1 MHPSTH
7 RSAPVALL
15 ALLLLG
21 TISLGRANASTDT
34 IAQLRDQL
42 RALEQKI
49 LILERQQELRD
60 EAAATVAKSTPTLA
74 AGPGGFSITSAD
86 RGFQLRIRAN
96 LQVDGRF
103 FLGDSIE
110 GNDTFLIRRLRP
122 SFEGTLGT
130 KYAFRLMP
138 DFAPSTFNLLDAYA
152 TYTHSPAFNLLVGK
166 TKTPFDLERL
176 VSQTDLL
183 FIERAYP
190 TSLGPN
196 RDLGVQVFG
205 DLSEGR
211 LSYQLAL
218 QNGVPD
224 GGTSIVDTDDAKEI
238 AARIFTQ
245 PFKGDGSALEGLGLG
260 IAVTTGEQNVGTPAV
275 LRTNAQQ
282 AFFAWAPGVLN
293 AGRHERVS
301 PQFHY
306 YHGPLGFIGSHVS
319 SRQTLARTGAPRDV
333 TARAW
338 FVGAHWVLTGEDAG
352 PRGVTPRTAFSWSDG
367 TWGAWEAAIRHGRLR
382 VGDEAFTGTSTSWFA
397 NPATSASEARGTTLG
412 LNWYLNRNVK
422 ASLNLEHT
430 DFAGGAS
437 GTVTREAE
445 KALLTRVQLR
455 Y

>member
-1 MHPSTH
+1 MPSS
-7 RSAPVALL
+7 SARTAFLALL

-21 TISLGRANASTDT
+21 TLPLGRANASTEQL
-34 IAQLRDQL
+34 AQLRDQL

-60 EAAATVAKSTPTLA
+60 EAAATAAKNTPTVA

-96 LQVDGRF
+96 IQVDGRF
-103 FLGDSIE
+103 FLGDQIE

-122 SFEGTLGT
+122 SFEGTLAT
-130 KYAFRLMP
+130 KYAFRIMP
-138 DFAPSTFNLLDAYA
+138 DFAPSNFNLLDAYA

-166 TKTPFDLERL
+166 TKTPFDFERL

-205 DLSEGR
+205 ELSEGH

-224 GGTSIVDTDDAKEI
+224 GGTSIVDPDDAKEL
-238 AARIFTQ
+238 AARLFAQ
-245 PFKGDGSALEGLGLG
+245 PFKDDGGALEGLGLG
-260 IAVTTGEQNVGTPAV
+260 LAVTTGEQNVGTPAV
-275 LRTNAQQ
+275 LRTHAQQ
-282 AFFAWAPGVLN
+282 TFFSWAPGVVN
-293 AGRHERVS
+293 AGQHQRVS

-306 YHGPLGFIGSHVS
+306 YLGSFGVIGSHVS
-319 SRQTLARTGAPRDV
+319 SRQTLTRTGAPRDV
-333 TARAW
+333 TTRAW
-338 FVGAHWVLTGEDAG
+338 FVGAQWVLTGEDASL
-352 PRGVTPRTAFSWSDG
+352 RGVTPRTAFSWSDG

-382 VGDEAFTGTSTSWFA
+382 VGDEAFTGGSTTWFA

-430 DFAGGAS
+430 RFTGGMS
-437 GTVTREAE
+437 GPVTQEAE

>member
-1 MHPSTH
+1 MH
-7 RSAPVALL
+7 RSSHRHTRLALL
-15 ALLLLG
+15 ALFLLG
-21 TISLGRANASTDT
+21 TLPFGRANPSTDQL
-34 IAQLRDQL
+34 ALLRDQL

-60 EAAATVAKSTPTLA
+60 EAAATATKSAPALV
-74 AGPGGFSITSAD
+74 AGPSGFSITSAD

-96 LQVDGRF
+96 LQVDGRVF
-103 FLGDSIE
+103 FGDQIE

-122 SFEGTLGT
+122 SFEGTVGT

-138 DFAPSTFNLLDAYA
+138 DFAPSNFNLLDAYA

-166 TKTPFDLERL
+166 TKTPFDFERL

-224 GGTSIVDTDDAKEI
+224 GGTSIVDTDDAKEL
-238 AARIFTQ
+238 AARIFAQ
-245 PFKGDGSALEGLGLG
+245 PFRGDGSALEGLGLG
-260 IAVTTGEQNVGTPAV
+260 LAVTTGEQNVGTPAV
-275 LRTNAQQ
+275 LRTHAQQ
-282 AFFAWAPGVLN
+282 AFFSWAPGVVN
-293 AGRHERVS
+293 AGNHQRVS

-306 YHGPLGFIGSHVS
+306 YHGPFGLIGSHVS
-319 SRQTLARTGAPRDV
+319 SRQTLTRAGAARDV

-338 FVGAHWVLTGEDAG
+338 FVGMHWVLTGEDASL
-352 PRGVTPRTAFSWSDG
+352 RGVTPLTAFSWADG
-367 TWGAWEAAIRHGRLR
+367 TWGAWEVAIRHGRLR
-382 VGDEAFTGTSTSWFA
+382 VGDEAFTGTSTTWFA
-397 NPATSASEARGTTLG
+397 NPATSASEARGSTLG

-430 DFAGGAS
+430 DFEGGPS

>member
-7 RSAPVALL
+7 RTAPVALL

-122 SFEGTLGT
+122 SFEGTVGT

-218 QNGVPD
+218 QNSVPD

-306 YHGPLGFIGSHVS
+306 YHGPSGSS
-319 SRQTLARTGAPRDV
+319 ARTFPLGRPSPVRVRRAISLPAHGSSERTGCSRAKTRARAGSRRGPRSRGRTARGEHGKRRSAMVDFESATKPSPAPRPAGSP
-333 TARAW
+333 TLQPRHPKHAEPRLA
-338 FVGAHWVLTGEDAG
+338 LTG
-352 PRGVTPRTAFSWSDG
+352 T
-367 TWGAWEAAIRHGRLR
+367 
-382 VGDEAFTGTSTSWFA
+382 
-397 NPATSASEARGTTLG
+397 
-412 LNWYLNRNVK
+412 
-422 ASLNLEHT
+422 
-430 DFAGGAS
+430 
-437 GTVTREAE
+437 
-445 KALLTRVQLR
+445 
-455 Y
+455 